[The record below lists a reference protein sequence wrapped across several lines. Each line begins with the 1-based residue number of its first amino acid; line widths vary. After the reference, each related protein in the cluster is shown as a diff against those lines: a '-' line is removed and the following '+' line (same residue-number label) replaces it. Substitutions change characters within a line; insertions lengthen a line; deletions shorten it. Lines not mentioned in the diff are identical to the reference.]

1 MKEKIEE
8 IVMMV
13 GSIFPGNTN
22 SVAEF
27 NIYNDPHVAAIVF
40 QSGVKI
46 NMSGISRHLAK
57 IFETGELDEKVVVAK
72 IATTT
77 KHGAIQ
83 DKTQTTPTLAFR
95 RYDIFNVI
103 FYAFVLAVSAFF
115 FQFPLL

>member
-1 MKEKIEE
+1 MKNE
-8 IVMMV
+8 IDFLVYRLPDEDGEVKAVVKDETLWTTQKGM
-13 GSIFPGNTN
+13 
-22 SVAEF
+22 AELF
-27 NIYNDPHVAAIVF
+27 
-40 QSGVKI
+40 GVDK
-46 NMSGISRHLAK
+46 STISRHLK
-57 IFETGELDEKVVVAK
+57 NIFSEGELDEKVVVAK

>member
-1 MKEKIEE
+1 MKNDITNQIE
-8 IVMMV
+8 MV
-13 GSIFPGNTN
+13 IYQTEDDDITVSAVVKDESIWITQKAM
-22 SVAEF
+22 AELF
-27 NIYNDPHVAAIVF
+27 
-40 QSGVKI
+40 GVNK
-46 NMSGISRHLAK
+46 SSISRHLTK
-57 IFETGELDEKVVVAK
+57 IFEAEELDEKVVVAK